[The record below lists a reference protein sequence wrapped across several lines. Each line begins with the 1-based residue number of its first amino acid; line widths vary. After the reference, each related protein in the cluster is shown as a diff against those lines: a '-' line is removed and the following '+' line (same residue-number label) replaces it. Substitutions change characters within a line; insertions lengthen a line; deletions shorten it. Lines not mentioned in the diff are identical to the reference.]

1 MTKIPR
7 ISSALKSVD
16 LEQNPP
22 PLIIGERV
30 NSQGSR
36 KAKEM
41 VLKDDFEGL
50 LNLARSQ
57 VEEGAHCLDICVATT
72 ERSDE
77 LDFMCKLVK
86 RLSLE
91 IDAPLVIDSTDP
103 KVVEAAIRQIPGR
116 PVINSI
122 NLEGDGSRFHLLSPI
137 MVKYGVPAIAMC
149 IGPNGMAKTPKEK
162 LETARLLFETGKK
175 YGLQPWQYIFDVLT
189 FTLATGQEEF
199 LDSAK
204 NTLEGIKLV
213 KENLPGCFTTLGLSN
228 VSFGLPPRARKIIN
242 SVFLYHA
249 IKAGL
254 DSVIINPK
262 DIIAYTDISQQERK
276 LAENLIFNLRNTAL
290 SELISY
296 YENEL
301 NNANQALTSSSS
313 SSSKAAKRSNGIST
327 LDVDPNWNFD
337 KKCYYRIVN
346 RLREGIEQDVLGA
359 ILDNVKENNIKNKNT
374 TTASSSSSSSSS
386 NKKIVSSSSSSS
398 SPPPPSAPPNRKIDS
413 DLSFSEI
420 LSLLSKEELHNAAVK
435 TLNETLLPAMKEVGD
450 KFGAGEIILPFVLKS
465 AECMKA
471 AVAELEKYLIK
482 QKDVSK
488 GKIVL
493 CTVYGDVHDI
503 GKNLVKTILT
513 NNGYSVYDLGKQVP
527 LQTILNKISEVD
539 ANAVGLSAL
548 LVSTSKQMQIFV
560 EYARE
565 HNIQIPILCGGAAI
579 NSNYI
584 NRIAKDGG
592 IYESG
597 VFYCKTAFDGLN
609 VMNKLMSNERN
620 QFISKWR
627 ERVELWKEFKP
638 SSMNVSQ
645 TSKHSGIKP
654 VVSPPVPPTL
664 KRQIRL
670 GPENINLKEVWD
682 FINKKSLFTLSWSFR
697 GKAALGLAEESEKLL
712 AEWKKRVIDDE
723 LFSPRVVYGYFPC
736 HNKNNKLVVESP
748 NGGEVIFDF
757 PRSTKGRNLCLTDY
771 FGENDIVAFQSVTVG
786 SKVSHI
792 IEKWNE
798 DNRYTDAYY
807 LHGLAVE
814 TAEALADWTNSLIRK
829 ELKIDPKRG
838 LRYSW
843 GYPSCPDI
851 TQHRLVWQLLDPS
864 KSDMTLTE
872 AGQIIPDH
880 STAAIFIH
888 HPEAEYFTL

>member
-1 MTKIPR
+1 MINKKNYQGKNETMTKIPR
-7 ISSALKSVD
+7 ISSGLRSVD
-16 LEQNPP
+16 IEQNPP

-72 ERSDE
+72 ERADE

-86 RLSLE
+86 RLCLE
-91 IDAPLVIDSTDP
+91 IEAPLVIDSTDP
-103 KVVEAAIRQIPGR
+103 KVIESAIRQIPGK
-116 PVINSI
+116 PIINSI
-122 NLEGDGSRFHLLSPI
+122 NLEGDGSRFHSLAPL
-137 MVKYGVPAIAMC
+137 MVKFGVPAITMC

-162 LETARLLFETGKK
+162 LETAQLLFETGKK
-175 YGLQPWQYIFDVLT
+175 YGLQPWQFIFDVLT

-213 KENLPGCFTTLGLSN
+213 KENLPECFTTLGLSN
-228 VSFGLPPRARKIIN
+228 VSFGLPIRARKIIN

-249 IKAGL
+249 IKSGL

-262 DIIAYTDISQQERK
+262 DIIAYTDISQEERK

-296 YENEL
+296 YENET
-301 NNANQALTSSSS
+301 NTTNQTT
-313 SSSKAAKRSNGIST
+313 KRSTGASK
-327 LDVDPNWNFD
+327 LDVDPKWKFD

-346 RLREGIEQDVLGA
+346 RLREGIEHDVLGA
-359 ILDNVKENNIKNKNT
+359 ILDNVKDKNKT
-374 TTASSSSSSSSS
+374 KEIVELSSPKGESKSSSL
-386 NKKIVSSSSSSS
+386 
-398 SPPPPSAPPNRKIDS
+398 S
-413 DLSFSEI
+413 DVLAHS
-420 LSLLSKEELHNAAVK
+420 SKEELHEAAVK

-527 LQTILNKISEVD
+527 LQTIINKISEVN

-548 LVSTSKQMQIFV
+548 LVSTSKQMQIFID
-560 EYARE
+560 YAKE

-592 IYESG
+592 LYESG

-609 VMNKLMSNERN
+609 VMNKLMSSERN
-620 QFISKWR
+620 QYISKWK
-627 ERVELWKEFKP
+627 EKVELWKEFKP
-638 SSMNVSQ
+638 TSMNVSQ
-645 TSKHSGIKP
+645 VPKHSGIKP
-654 VVSPPVPPTL
+654 MLSPPIPPHTKL
-664 KRQIRL
+664 QIRL
-670 GPENINLKEVWD
+670 GPEDINLEEVWK
-682 FINKKSLFTLSWSFR
+682 FLNKKSLFTLSWSFR
-697 GKAALGLAEESEKLL
+697 GKAASGLSEESEKLFI
-712 AEWKKRVIDDE
+712 EWKKRVIDE
-723 LFSPRVVYGYFPC
+723 NLFSPKVVYGYFPC
-736 HNKNNKLVVESP
+736 HNRNNKLVVDSP
-748 NGGEVIFDF
+748 TKGNEVIFDF
-757 PRSTKGRNLCLTDY
+757 PRSGKGRNLCLTDY

-786 SKVSHI
+786 NKASYI

-798 DNRYTDAYY
+798 ESKYTDAYY

-829 ELKIDPKRG
+829 ELKIDSKRG

-851 TQHRLVWQLLDPS
+851 NQHKLVWELLDPT

-888 HPEAEYFTL
+888 HSEAEYFTL